1 MSKQVSETLE
11 EMLGILK
18 QGQMTEGQKIYFA
31 DSVVTQEGNQPP
43 VVGKQAAI
51 ERLDKFRETIG
62 VDAFISYTI
71 GAVAVT
77 GNTSFYDSVLT
88 VKLKNG
94 QTISIEQV
102 VKTDWKDGL
111 IVKERYYHS

>member
-1 MSKQVSETLE
+1 MSKQVSETLQ

-43 VVGKQAAI
+43 VMGKQASI

-62 VDAFISYTI
+62 VAAFVSYTI
-71 GAVAVT
+71 GAVAVA

-94 QTISIEQV
+94 QTINLEQV

-111 IVKERYYHS
+111 ISKERYYHS

>member
-1 MSKQVSETLE
+1 MSKQVSETLQ

-18 QGQMTEGQKIYFA
+18 EGQMTEGQKIYFA
-31 DSVVTQEGNQPP
+31 DSVVTQEGDQAS

-62 VDAFISYTI
+62 VAAFVSYTI
-71 GAVAVT
+71 GAVAIS
-77 GNTSFYDSVLT
+77 GSTSFYDSVLT

-94 QTISIEQV
+94 QTISLEQV
-102 VKTDWKDGL
+102 VKTDWQDGK
-111 IVKERYYHS
+111 IVKERYCHS

>member
-1 MSKQVSETLE
+1 MNKPVKEILE

-43 VVGKQAAI
+43 VVGKQASI

-62 VDAFISYTI
+62 VAAFVSYTI
-71 GAVAVT
+71 GTVAIA

-94 QTISIEQV
+94 ETISLEQV
-102 VKTDWKDGL
+102 VKTDWQDSK
-111 IVKERYYHS
+111 IVRERYYHS